1 MSQSLIL
8 TYEGED
14 IAVVRDTYERAV
26 YEYMQSYDFI
36 GFDNWLLEGNLLSQ
50 KELYKDCTHFIDF
63 KDWENELDMLN
74 LHPKD
79 TSIMAGQKSISDY
92 KNWYTMKSITL
103 MYQLYHEEIDHFG
116 YSY

>member
-8 TYEGED
+8 TYDGED

-26 YEYMQSYDFI
+26 SCYLNSFDYI
-36 GFDNWLLEGNLLSQ
+36 GFDKWLVEGNLLSQ
-50 KELYKDCTHFIDF
+50 KELYKNCTHFVDF
-63 KDWENELDMLN
+63 ENWKNELEMLD

-79 TSIMAGQKSISDY
+79 TSIMVGLKSISDY
-92 KNWYTMKSITL
+92 KNWYTMKSATL
-103 MYQLYHEEIDHFG
+103 IYQLYHEEINHFG